1 MVKGEKIMLY
11 YVKVDFHMTKIC
23 QMHMKS
29 FSGTDYGF
37 VQAKD
42 EDRVREIVEEYY
54 QNMSGVE
61 NFDIY
66 VHIADKDSI
75 GEVTRFVFVDNN
87 N

>member
-1 MVKGEKIMLY
+1 MLY